1 MNCLNAPSN
10 QVCLAR
16 QRLSFVIF
24 QKLFQMVDNY
34 RKFSI
39 DFDCAYSKIFSF
51 QDVLAEVPRQVAE
64 YMERNR
70 FRPGVPD
77 VAALDFDQMRLSC
90 A

>member
-1 MNCLNAPSN
+1 MIIKN
-10 QVCLAR
+10 QYYIHSGNFPLILIVC
-16 QRLSFVIF
+16 I
-24 QKLFQMVDNY
+24 
-34 RKFSI
+34 
-39 DFDCAYSKIFSF
+39 SKTFSF

>member
-1 MNCLNAPSN
+1 MIIINKYYI
-10 QVCLAR
+10 VE
-16 QRLSFVIF
+16 IF
-24 QKLFQMVDNY
+24 HC
-34 RKFSI
+34 I
-39 DFDCAYSKIFSF
+39 SKIFSF